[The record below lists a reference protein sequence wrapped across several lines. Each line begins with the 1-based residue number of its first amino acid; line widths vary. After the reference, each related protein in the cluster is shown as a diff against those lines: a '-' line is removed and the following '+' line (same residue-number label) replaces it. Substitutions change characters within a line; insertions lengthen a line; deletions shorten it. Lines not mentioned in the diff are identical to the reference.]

1 MGEEVDGPL
10 VKKKFSRKALLTVV
24 DLAGSERLSKTGSEG
39 MRLEEAKTINKS
51 IAALSNCIQMLAQQ
65 KITKTN
71 TNYVPFRD
79 SKLTRLLSESLGG
92 NCKTTICACISPSM
106 LHYDES
112 YSTLLFAIKAMS
124 VRTRVVMNERV
135 EVKREND
142 DSRSVGGLT
151 SMASRMM
158 S

>member
-1 MGEEVDGPL
+1 MN
-10 VKKKFSRKALLTVV
+10 S
-24 DLAGSERLSKTGSEG
+24 S
-39 MRLEEAKTINKS
+39 
-51 IAALSNCIQMLAQQ
+51 
-65 KITKTN
+65 
-71 TNYVPFRD
+71 YVPFRD

-135 EVKREND
+135 EVKREGMNNMLD
-142 DSRSVGGLT
+142 DARSMAGLS

>member
-1 MGEEVDGPL
+1 M
-10 VKKKFSRKALLTVV
+10 
-24 DLAGSERLSKTGSEG
+24 
-39 MRLEEAKTINKS
+39 
-51 IAALSNCIQMLAQQ
+51 
-65 KITKTN
+65 
-71 TNYVPFRD
+71 NYVPFRD

-135 EVKREND
+135 EVKRDND
-142 DSRSVGGLT
+142 DSTSISGNMSGLT
-151 SMASRMM
+151 SRMQ
-158 S
+158 SQNELALKNHNS

>member
-1 MGEEVDGPL
+1 MN
-10 VKKKFSRKALLTVV
+10 A
-24 DLAGSERLSKTGSEG
+24 
-39 MRLEEAKTINKS
+39 
-51 IAALSNCIQMLAQQ
+51 
-65 KITKTN
+65 
-71 TNYVPFRD
+71 NYVPFRD

-106 LHYDES
+106 PHYDES

-158 S
+158 SQNELAL